1 MLYIVVIYGKSRAKR
16 KQRDNLTTSS
26 AISGLYIK
34 IKYVTNMLKIS
45 KCLQE
50 LNV

>member
-26 AISGLYIK
+26 AISGLYIYLTK
-34 IKYVTNMLKIS
+34 SNMLKIS
-45 KCLQE
+45 KCSQE
-50 LNV
+50 LNF